1 MSKIALCF
9 VMCGKI
15 YQSHD
20 QLGLSSIAGE
30 LVRNDHEV
38 DFFHISEKNETQILT
53 EIAQYQPKFVGF
65 TIYSDNAL
73 QSLEFSKKLK
83 KHINCLIV
91 FGGPTP
97 TFEGKLILHNESVV
111 DYIVKGEGEFIFSQ
125 LIDKI
130 NNNLSLVD
138 CEGVVWRNEKN
149 EVIDNLPA
157 PLLDCL
163 DKLPFPYRMKRK
175 FANVAHFNLETSR
188 GCLGN
193 CSFCNSKYSRLQS
206 GKVWRGKSIGR
217 VINEIENSIK
227 EGVNRF
233 NIVDLSF
240 QDPGSRGKKRILEFA
255 EIIKKNQ
262 LKINYTVHLRA
273 EFVTENNL
281 SIIYKLIESGMSK
294 VILGIEAGNSNSLK
308 VYNKI
313 ASVEDNRN
321 AINILNNIE
330 IPTIHGFIHFNPYS
344 SIDDLLEN
352 AKFLYDCHWA
362 YRIED
367 FCIKTNIFPGTAL
380 KQQLIHHKLIPTDF
394 CYKNNPS
401 DYTFVNQKVYWLNKV
416 FSTLLQRRNIDSDFG
431 LYTHSFIFETTK
443 IFKKS
448 PVPKLIQDSFN
459 NLKTLFHN
467 ITNEMNSNHY
477 IFFVESVKL
486 VNKSDSYKEFEQ
498 EYFQLENELIG
509 DTIHN
514 FHAKIENNKLKF
526 AWLCKKNNITIG
538 T

>member
-1 MSKIALCF
+1 MSKIALCI

-20 QLGLSSIAGE
+20 HLGLSSIAGE
-30 LVRNDHEV
+30 LVINDHEV
-38 DFFHISEKNETQILT
+38 DFFYISEKNENQILK
-53 EIAQYQPKFVGF
+53 EIIQYQPKFVGF
-65 TIYSDNAL
+65 TIYSENVL
-73 QSLEFSKKLK
+73 QSLEVSKKLK

-97 TFEGKLILHNESVV
+97 TFEGELILHNEPVV
-111 DYIVKGEGEFIFSQ
+111 DYIVKGEGEFIFSK

-130 NNNLSLVD
+130 NNNLSLAD

-149 EVIDNLPA
+149 EVIDNPPA
-157 PLLDCL
+157 PLLERL
-163 DKLPFPYRMKRK
+163 DELPFPYRMKRK
-175 FANVAHFNLETSR
+175 ISNVAHLNLETSR
-188 GCLGN
+188 GCVAN

-206 GKVWRGKSIGR
+206 GKVWRGKSIDR
-217 VINEIENSIK
+217 IIDEIENSIK
-227 EGVNRF
+227 MGVNRF

-240 QDPGSRGKKRILEFA
+240 EDPGLKGKKRILKFVEA
-255 EIIKKNQ
+255 ITTKNLQ
-262 LKINYTVHLRA
+262 INYTVHFRA

-281 SIIYKLIESGMSK
+281 PIIHKMIDSGMSK
-294 VILGIEAGNSNSLK
+294 VSLGIEAGNSHCLK

-321 AINILNNIE
+321 AINIINTIG
-330 IPTIHGFIHFNPYS
+330 IPTIYGFINFNPYS
-344 SIDDLLEN
+344 SIDRLLEN

-362 YRIED
+362 YRIEN
-367 FCIKTNIFPGTAL
+367 FCTSVQIFPGTPL
-380 KQQLIHHKLIPTDF
+380 KEQLIHHKLIPDDF

-401 DYTFVNQKVYWLNKV
+401 DYTFVNKKVYWLNKV

-431 LYTHSFIFETTK
+431 LYTHSFIFETAE
-443 IFKKS
+443 IFKKF
-448 PVPKLIQDSFN
+448 PAPKLIQDSFN

-477 IFFVESVKL
+477 NFWVESVKL
-486 VNKSDSYKEFEQ
+486 VNKSDSYEEFEK

-514 FHAKIENNKLKF
+514 HNAKIEENKLKF